1 MNFIMII
8 TVFNYVFFTQLN
20 TVYFHFILIN
30 MSNLSK
36 LIN

>member
-30 MSNLSK
+30 MSNFIK
-36 LIN
+36 IN